1 MNIEFKRTDY
11 HHPDFPELVVKLD
24 AYLKITDG
32 DEHGIYNQFNG
43 IDVLNYV
50 VIAFDNN
57 KAVGC
62 GALKK
67 YDENTLEIKRM
78 FVDENSRNMGIA
90 QQIVSELER
99 WTLTLGFKNT
109 ILETGKRQR
118 EAVSF
123 YKKCNYQQIPNY
135 GPYQQMQNSVC
146 FFKKLTNEI

>member
-1 MNIEFKRTDY
+1 
-11 HHPDFPELVVKLD
+11 
-24 AYLKITDG
+24 
-32 DEHGIYNQFNG
+32 
-43 IDVLNYV
+43 
-50 VIAFDNN
+50 
-57 KAVGC
+57 
-62 GALKK
+62 
-67 YDENTLEIKRM
+67 M

-118 EAVSF
+118 EAVAF